1 MELFQLT
8 YQKLLIGKLFAFGV
22 SPLSLKLIY
31 SYLSN
36 RNQRIKINKNFSDRT
51 DIEFGVPQCSV
62 LGSLLFNIDM
72 IDPFY
77 KCEDSNLASYAADTT
92 PCSCA
97 THIPSVVVELN
108 TSASK
113 LFH

>member
-1 MELFQLT
+1 M
-8 YQKLLIGKLFAFGV
+8 
-22 SPLSLKLIY
+22 Y

-36 RNQRIKINKNFSDRT
+36 LTQRMKINKNFSDRT
-51 DIEFGVPQCSV
+51 DIEFGVSQCSV
-62 LGSLLFNIDM
+62 LGSLVFSIDM
-72 IDPFY
+72 IDPFC

-108 TSASK
+108 TSTSK